1 MTTFNII
8 ADKIKCGG
16 CATIIKDGLTKMSEV
31 ESVDVNVETGEVIV
45 TANNIEQ
52 ALLEQKLNE
61 LGYPAK

>member
-1 MTTFNII
+1 MTTFNIM

-16 CATIIKDGLTKMSEV
+16 CATIIKNGLNKMSEV
-31 ESVDVNVETGEVIV
+31 ESVDVDIETGEVSI

-52 ALLEQKLNE
+52 NVLEQKLTE

>member
-16 CATIIKDGLTKMSEV
+16 CATIIKDGLNEISEI

-45 TANNIEQ
+45 TANNVEQ
-52 ALLEQKLNE
+52 VVIEQKLTE

>member
-1 MTTFNII
+1 MTTFNIM

-16 CATIIKDGLTKMSEV
+16 CATIIKDSLNEMSEV
-31 ESVDVNVETGEVIV
+31 ETVNVNVETGEVIV

-52 ALLEQKLNE
+52 AMIEQKLTE